1 MDCSMKSLLL
11 ALAATLCACSPPAG
25 AGPVTPATLGAAFAK
40 AAPGDTL
47 VLAPGSYGEVDFSRR
62 FAKPVTIT
70 CADKA
75 HPPSFNKLS
84 VTGGSY
90 LTLSCL
96 NVDFIPDAKTVTYS
110 WATRIQDSDHITL
123 KGVRIVG
130 GKAVAG
136 LNEDGSGTDVGG
148 NIVGRPT
155 AYGVLI
161 NHASDVLIDGGEVA
175 SFHKGVML
183 QWTQKV
189 TIRGVELHDMR
200 TTAIVGADN
209 SDLTIENN
217 YLHSAH
223 PWRWGNGDHAD
234 LLALWSNGNQATPNA
249 RVRIVN
255 NRMEQLE
262 GEAILGMWMMGSQA
276 APFTDV
282 EITGNQI
289 VVNNL
294 QGILI
299 NNTHGG
305 VIADNRLYRAT
316 KGDDEQSPTVLL
328 RENTTGV
335 TLRDNQLGAGI
346 SDLSEGKNPAKGNN
360 VIRGDRNIFKKGDQP

>member
-1 MDCSMKSLLL
+1 MKSLVL

-25 AGPVTPATLGAAFAK
+25 AGPVTPATLGAAFGK

-47 VLAPGSYGEVDFSRR
+47 LLAPGSYGDVDFSRR
-62 FAKPVTIT
+62 FTAPVTIT

-96 NVDFIPDAKTVTYS
+96 NVNFKPDAKTLTFS
-110 WATRIQDSDHITL
+110 WATRIQDSDHITFSGL
-123 KGVRIVG
+123 KIIG
-130 GKAVAG
+130 GPAISG
-136 LNEDGSGTDVGG
+136 LNEDGSGADPSGSG
-148 NIVGRPT
+148 NIIGRPT
-155 AYGVLI
+155 ARGLLIQNASDILIEGGELASFFKGVLI
-161 NHASDVLIDGGEVA
+161 NSG
-175 SFHKGVML
+175 
-183 QWTQKV
+183 TRV
-189 TIRGVELHDMR
+189 TIRGVDIHDMR
-200 TTAIVGADN
+200 TTAITGAQVPELVVDGN
-209 SDLTIENN
+209 W
-217 YLHSAH
+217 LHAAH

-234 LLALWSNGNQATPNA
+234 LLALWSNPNQTEPNA

-255 NRMEQLE
+255 NRMEQME
-262 GEAILGMWMMGSQA
+262 GEAILGMWMMGSGK

-305 VIADNRLYRAT
+305 VISDNHLYRAT

-335 TLRDNQLGAGI
+335 TISGNQFGAGI
-346 SDLSEGKNPAKGNN
+346 SDLSDGKNPSKGNA
-360 VIRGDRNIFKKGDQP
+360 VVRGDRNIFKAVPKP